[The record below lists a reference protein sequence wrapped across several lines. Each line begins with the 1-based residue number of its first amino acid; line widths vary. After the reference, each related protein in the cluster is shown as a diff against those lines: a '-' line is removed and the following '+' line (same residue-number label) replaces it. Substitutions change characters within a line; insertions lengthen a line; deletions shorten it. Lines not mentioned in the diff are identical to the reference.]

1 MRVLGTTV
9 CQRRGSPFAEKTTE
23 PAARRRNSQKYDETR
38 TADPKRI
45 HASPDHPGGWNET
58 DTPSMART
66 LCNRTVRY
74 VTTVRLW
81 GPTQERDLVKGRT
94 TTTYDVRRP
103 WRFTARH
110 LALGRLLRARRANP
124 LLNVRCGCDAN
135 CRVPTEAALPP
146 KPEPKS
152 GSRRARRRSASN
164 VAPSSGE
171 G

>member
-1 MRVLGTTV
+1 MRFPGYFHTYRLSKRARPRAARAQT
-9 CQRRGSPFAEKTTE
+9 PEN
-23 PAARRRNSQKYDETR
+23 ARRRPPAVLVST
-38 TADPKRI
+38 
-45 HASPDHPGGWNET
+45 SPLPDRMGMHVT
-58 DTPSMART
+58 YTLIVLIRT

-110 LALGRLLRARRANP
+110 LALGRLLRARRATP

-164 VAPSSGE
+164 VAPG
-171 G
+171 

>member
-1 MRVLGTTV
+1 MQISGRGGRFTSVFQIQCARAAPRGPRNRNRAGVRRLRAVACPRPPFPIGWGCKLLITLIIVLLLV
-9 CQRRGSPFAEKTTE
+9 
-23 PAARRRNSQKYDETR
+23 
-38 TADPKRI
+38 
-45 HASPDHPGGWNET
+45 
-58 DTPSMART
+58 RT
-66 LCNRTVRY
+66 LCGNRTVRY

-110 LALGRLLRARRANP
+110 LALGRLLRARRATP

-164 VAPSSGE
+164 VAPI
-171 G
+171 